1 MVLFHDVVEVFDLA
15 DRNRG
20 PMLLV
25 VALDGGFIGVMP
37 SIVIVGDAMAAY
49 GLVRNR
55 CRLFVTMCGEQT
67 VNGLAVFVDGAIEIG
82 VPGAGVQTTT
92 HRWSTVILWKS
103 TTSAPTHTMDENF
116 LYFLCLARH
125 LIPKEGFRLRL
136 CRRCSLL
143 RTRRGFSE

>member
-25 VALDGGFIGVMP
+25 VALNGGFIGVTA
-37 SIVIVGDAMAAY
+37 VNRDRCGDAMAAY
-49 GLVRNR
+49 GLREKPS

-67 VNGLAVFVDGAIEIG
+67 VNGLAVFVDGAIERG

-116 LYFLCLARH
+116 LYFLC
-125 LIPKEGFRLRL
+125 
-136 CRRCSLL
+136 
-143 RTRRGFSE
+143 